1 MKECLGDK
9 VTDEMYIAWEKMLS
23 LVSNTMLEGAAGSN

>member
-23 LVSNTMLEGAAGSN
+23 LVGNTMI